1 MTQPSRVNDS
11 NRWKLIAYATGIAGG
26 AAFGG
31 LVALLYTRTAET
43 TRTKKGVVPKINTMS
58 MIGLS
63 ISLISLMR
71 QIIELGRED

>member
-1 MTQPSRVNDS
+1 MTQLSRVNES
-11 NRWKLIAYATGIAGG
+11 NRWKLIAFAVCIGGG
-26 AAFGG
+26 AVFGG

-43 TRTKKGVVPKINTMS
+43 TKTKQGTVPKINTMS